1 MQQNQIPT
9 QVPYQMQNQIPTQ
22 VPYQMTNQMQ
32 NQIPTQVPYQM
43 TNQMPTQAPFQMM
56 NQMPTQMPY
65 QMPNQVPNQM
75 PYQMPGQMQFT
86 TQSPMPGQM
95 VNQINGQ
102 IIYPAQAPMT
112 NQMYQNQMVN
122 QGGFMTNMYQQVAPG
137 VPNNNNFTN
146 TNFNNTPTPNTININ
161 SNQNNQVNSNNGEP
175 QSLLPE
181 NKDMIGTMVYSDGIV
196 NVIFEASTGSTAV
209 IQIKESTT
217 IKEAIEKYAE
227 KIKLNQK
234 YIGKEV
240 IFVLNGKKLD
250 PFSNDIIV
258 AIITKKN
265 PTDKVVQFKVNV
277 FDQANVLGA

>member
-102 IIYPAQAPMT
+102 IIYQAQTPMT

-122 QGGFMTNMYQQVAPG
+122 QGGFMTNMYQQVNPN
-137 VPNNNNFTN
+137 VPNNNNNFSN
-146 TNFNNTPTPNTININ
+146 TNFNTPNAYNLN
-161 SNQNNQVNSNNGEP
+161 PNQNTQGNSNNEEP
-175 QSLLPE
+175 KSLLPE
-181 NKDMIGTMVYSDGIV
+181 NTDIIGQIVHSDGIV
-196 NVIFEASTGSTAV
+196 NAVFEASTGSIAV
-209 IQIKESTT
+209 IQIKESTS

-250 PFSNDIIV
+250 PFSNDILV
-258 AIITKKN
+258 NIIIKKN
-265 PTDKVVQFKVNV
+265 PMEKLTQFTVNV